1 MTIFDLFMPKRA
13 ISVSEAKSRFCGVL
27 KEVAEGV
34 EIEVTSHG
42 RPVARLIPPGGGQ
55 APVELIRPLSAT
67 FDWRTVRP
75 VKLGRR
81 PKRDAVATLLEDRAQ
96 R

>member
-1 MTIFDLFMPKRA
+1 MTTFDLFMAKRA

-42 RPVARLIPPGGGQ
+42 RPVARLLPPSEGQ
-55 APVELIRPLSAT
+55 VQVELIRPLAAT
-67 FDWRTVRP
+67 FDWRTICP
-75 VKLGRR
+75 VKLARR
-81 PKRDAVATLLEDRAQ
+81 PRIDAVEALLEDRA
-96 R
+96 RR